1 MNECICEIAKEK
13 RILGREKVIKT
24 KEVIKFI

>member
-1 MNECICEIAKEK
+1 MNERIYEIVKEK
-13 RILGREKVIKT
+13 RILGREKAIKT